1 MDKEIYNYLLQNHI
15 GYDNRV
21 KATVLMDI
29 FNIHDNKTFRSYI
42 AEARNDIECTYFIA
56 SEAGKQGGYWIAT
69 KEQDRDITL
78 RNLILRAIRIIKNA
92 RRMKRKKLY
101 EKGI

>member
-29 FNIHDNKTFRSYI
+29 FNIF
-42 AEARNDIECTYFIA
+42 
-56 SEAGKQGGYWIAT
+56 
-69 KEQDRDITL
+69 
-78 RNLILRAIRIIKNA
+78 
-92 RRMKRKKLY
+92 
-101 EKGI
+101 